1 MPLTAPWA
9 RVGAKFRRAV
19 PFGMNIK
26 PFYVYQRAAFP
37 ADFCAK
43 VIELGENLPR
53 RVGDSLGHGE
63 KARDDVKIRSTE
75 RGFFP
80 REPQYLWIYDYLLKF
95 VNAANKQ
102 YWNFKIA
109 DTELFQFGVYNVG
122 QHYSWHVDQF
132 AEPYKAPDPAAGLTR
147 KLSITV
153 QLDDTLDYDG
163 GDFEMREPG
172 DYDKVVRVDGIRA
185 RGSLV
190 VFPSFVMHRV
200 TPVTRGTR
208 RSLVGWILGPP
219 FV

>member
-1 MPLTAPWA
+1 
-9 RVGAKFRRAV
+9 
-19 PFGMNIK
+19 MNIK
-26 PFYVYQRAAFP
+26 PFYVYQKAAFP

-43 VIELGENLPR
+43 VIELGDNLPR
-53 RVGDSLGHGE
+53 REGDSLGHGAA
-63 KARDDVKIRSTE
+63 ARDDIKIRSTE

-80 REPQYLWIYDYLLKF
+80 RTADYMWIYEHVLQF

-102 YWNFKIA
+102 YWKFRIGE
-109 DTELFQFGVYNVG
+109 TEQFQYGVYKTG

-132 AEPYKAPDPAAGLTR
+132 SEPYKPPLPEAGMTR

-153 QLDDTLDYDG
+153 QLDDGDDYEG
-163 GDFEMREPG
+163 GDFEMREPC
-172 DYDKVVRVDGIRA
+172 DYDKIQRVDGIRA
-185 RGSLV
+185 RGSLI

-200 TPVTRGTR
+200 TPVTKGIR